1 MVGFF
6 IERPIFASAIAVIL
20 VLAGSICY
28 FLLPVSQFP
37 DITPPQVVVSAVY
50 PGASAQV
57 VADTVTTPLEQQI
70 NGVAGMTYMSSSS
83 SNDGSSTITITFDVG
98 YPLSIAAV
106 DVQNRV
112 AQAAS
117 SLPPIVNQAG
127 VTIKKQNPNFVLI
140 VNLTSPDKS
149 VDPVALSN
157 YAYLQI
163 VDPLKRLEGVGDVQ
177 IFGERRYS
185 MRIWLDPD
193 KLANLGITAVDVQN
207 AIAEQNVQVAAGKIG
222 QSPAPAGT
230 PFEMQVNATGR
241 LSNVTEFG
249 DIVVRADANAGS
261 VVRLR
266 DVARIELGA
275 LQYTSSAFFGEDPT
289 VVLAIYQMPGSNALA
304 LQQRVKDKMQELSKR
319 FPKGIDYAMH
329 YDTTRFVSASMHDVV
344 VTLIQALL
352 LVVAVVYIFLQ
363 SWRTTII
370 PTIAIPVS
378 LIATLVVMQLLGFSL
393 NMLSLLGMVL
403 AIGLVVDDAIVVV
416 ENVERQLEAGLK
428 PLEAARA
435 AMKEVTGPIIATTA
449 VLMAVFVPV
458 AFIPGV
464 AGRLY
469 NQFALTVAISVGI
482 SAFNSLT
489 LSPALSAAFLRH
501 RGEVRFAPFRW
512 FNSGFSWLSHAYAE
526 SVRVLI
532 RWRVAMLALFVLAVG
547 ATYLVSLRIPST
559 FLPVEDQGYFFVVVQ
574 LPDGASLERT
584 DAVAKQVRDILKSTP
599 GVDIVGSIS
608 GLNFLTQAA
617 QSNSAV
623 EFAIL
628 KPWDQRPPEQGAS
641 SIVASVRPKLL
652 GLPGAIAL
660 SFDPP
665 SIPGLGTTGGFEFQV
680 EDLTGRGSVALN
692 DVAQALIA
700 EARKQPELNP
710 QQLFTSF
717 STSTPQFNYDLDRNK
732 AKLLGLK
739 LPDVFNTLQIYLG
752 SLYVNDFNLF
762 GRTFRVTLQADKDA
776 RAAPSDLSRLYVR
789 NATGG
794 MVPLSTLGTLRAI
807 AGPET
812 VPHYNN
818 YASALING
826 GAAPGYS
833 SGQAVAAMER
843 AAAAVLPRDFAYEWT
858 GITFQELKAGSIATI
873 VFALAIVFVFLI
885 LAAQYESWSMP
896 FMVLL
901 AVPLAL
907 FGAMLA
913 LWLRGRQIDV
923 YSQIGFVML
932 IGLAAK
938 NAILIVEFA
947 KRRRE
952 DGLGIV
958 EAAMMAARLRLRPI
972 LMTAFAFIL
981 GVVPLMF
988 ATGAGAASRQSIG
1001 TTVFGGM
1008 LAATILTLAFVPV
1021 FYALIEQLRE
1031 SRLGPNPQPHE
1042 SPSKATPNRRNE
1054 IGVPYHANLENSSGY
1069 YRPGGNRHRS
1079 RCCSARRRVVW
1090 RYRWSDSQSSS
1101 VCDAGARC
1109 QHREKNDSDL
1119 ARLFGPH
1126 GINPPCCPSGKSI
1139 RLHPAAAR
1147 RGRDRRQRRRFAL
1160 HDRSTRFSGGAG
1172 SGKGAGAEKYR
1183 GA

>member
-1 MVGFF
+1 MVNFF
-6 IERPIFASAIAVIL
+6 IHRPIFASSIAIIM
-20 VLAGSICY
+20 VLAGAICY

-37 DITPPQVVVSAVY
+37 DITPPQVVVSAHY

-70 NGVAGMTYMSSSS
+70 NGVEGMTYMSSSS
-83 SNDGSSTITITFDVG
+83 SNDGSSTITITFEVG
-98 YPLSIAAV
+98 YSLSTAAV

-112 AQAAS
+112 SQAAS
-117 SLPPIVNQAG
+117 SLPAIVNQGG

-140 VNLTSPDKS
+140 VNLTSPDGS

-157 YAYLQI
+157 LAYLQV
-163 VDPLKRLEGVGDVQ
+163 VDPLKRLPGVGDVQ

-185 MRIWLDPD
+185 MRVWLDPD

-230 PFEMQVNATGR
+230 AFEMQVNAVGR
-241 LSNVTEFG
+241 LSDPKEFG
-249 DIVVRADANAGS
+249 DIVVRADAANGS
-261 VVRLR
+261 LVRLR

-275 LQYTSSAFFGEDPT
+275 LQYSSSAFFGEDPT
-289 VVLAIYQMPGSNALA
+289 VVLAVYQMPGSNALD
-304 LQQRVKDKMQELSKR
+304 LQQRVKDKMQELSAR
-319 FPKGIDYAMH
+319 FPKGVSYAMH
-329 YDTTRFVSASMHDVV
+329 YDTTRFVSASMHDVL
-344 VTLIQALL
+344 VTLGEALV
-352 LVVAVVYIFLQ
+352 LVVAVVFIFLQ

-378 LIATLVVMQLLGFSL
+378 LVATLVVMYMFGFSL

-428 PLEAARA
+428 PLPATRA
-435 AMKEVTGPIIATTA
+435 AMAEVTGPIIATTA

-464 AGRLY
+464 SGRLY
-469 NQFALTVAISVGI
+469 NQFALTVAISFGI
-482 SAFNSLT
+482 SAFVSLT
-489 LSPALSAAFLRH
+489 LTPALSAAFLRH
-501 RGEVRFAPFRW
+501 RPATQFVLFRW
-512 FNSGFSWLSHAYAE
+512 FNTGFERLSHAYANG
-526 SVRVLI
+526 VRILI
-532 RWRVAMLALFVLAVG
+532 RLRWIMLGLFAAGLV
-547 ATYLVSLRIPST
+547 ATYFVWQRLPST
-559 FLPVEDQGYFFVVVQ
+559 FLPVEDQGYFFVVIQ

-584 DAVAKQVRDILKSTP
+584 DAVARKARDILQNTP

-608 GLNFLTQAA
+608 GLNFLTSAA

-628 KPWDQRPPEQGAS
+628 KPWDERGPDQSASKLVADVRSKLMELPEAF
-641 SIVASVRPKLL
+641 
-652 GLPGAIAL
+652 AL

-665 SIPGLGTTGGFEFQV
+665 SIPGIGTTGGFEFQV

-692 DVAQALIA
+692 DATQAVLA

-710 QQLFTSF
+710 QQLFSSF

-732 AKLLGLK
+732 AKLLGLS

-762 GRTFRVTLQADKDA
+762 GRTFRVTIQADKDA
-776 RAAPSDLSRLYVR
+776 RAGAADISRLYVR
-789 NATGG
+789 NASGG
-794 MVPLSTLGTLRAI
+794 MVPLSTLGKLVPI
-807 AGPET
+807 VGPET

-818 YASALING
+818 NASALING
-826 GAAPGYS
+826 GAAPGFS

-843 AAAAVLPRDFAYEWT
+843 AAAIALPKDFGYEWT
-858 GITFQELKAGSIATI
+858 GITYQELKAGSIASI
-873 VFALAIVFVFLI
+873 VFGLAMVFVFLI
-885 LAAQYESWSMP
+885 LAAQYESWAMP

-907 FGAMLA
+907 FGAFVA
-913 LWLRGRQIDV
+913 LLIRGMQIDV

-947 KRRRE
+947 RRRRE
-952 DGLGIV
+952 EGLSIV
-958 EAAMMAARLRLRPI
+958 DAAMEAARLRLRPI

-981 GVVPLMF
+981 GVVPLMLS
-988 ATGAGAASRQSIG
+988 TGAGAASRQSIG

-1008 LAATILTLAFVPV
+1008 VAATILSLVFVPI
-1021 FYALIEQLRE
+1021 FYAVIEQLRE
-1031 SRLGPNPQPHE
+1031 RGSKSEPVSEPTEPVAEPAFERLAE
-1042 SPSKATPNRRNE
+1042 
-1054 IGVPYHANLENSSGY
+1054 
-1069 YRPGGNRHRS
+1069 
-1079 RCCSARRRVVW
+1079 
-1090 RYRWSDSQSSS
+1090 
-1101 VCDAGARC
+1101 
-1109 QHREKNDSDL
+1109 
-1119 ARLFGPH
+1119 
-1126 GINPPCCPSGKSI
+1126 
-1139 RLHPAAAR
+1139 AA
-1147 RGRDRRQRRRFAL
+1147 
-1160 HDRSTRFSGGAG
+1160 
-1172 SGKGAGAEKYR
+1172 E
-1183 GA
+1183 

>member
-1 MVGFF
+1 M
-6 IERPIFASAIAVIL
+6 
-20 VLAGSICY
+20 
-28 FLLPVSQFP
+28 
-37 DITPPQVVVSAVY
+37 
-50 PGASAQV
+50 
-57 VADTVTTPLEQQI
+57 
-70 NGVAGMTYMSSSS
+70 
-83 SNDGSSTITITFDVG
+83 
-98 YPLSIAAV
+98 
-106 DVQNRV
+106 
-112 AQAAS
+112 
-117 SLPPIVNQAG
+117 
-127 VTIKKQNPNFVLI
+127 
-140 VNLTSPDKS
+140 
-149 VDPVALSN
+149 
-157 YAYLQI
+157 
-163 VDPLKRLEGVGDVQ
+163 
-177 IFGERRYS
+177 
-185 MRIWLDPD
+185 
-193 KLANLGITAVDVQN
+193 
-207 AIAEQNVQVAAGKIG
+207 
-222 QSPAPAGT
+222 
-230 PFEMQVNATGR
+230 
-241 LSNVTEFG
+241 
-249 DIVVRADANAGS
+249 RADANAGS

-275 LQYTSSAFFGEDPT
+275 LQYTSTAFFGEDPT
-289 VVLAIYQMPGSNALA
+289 VVLAIYQMPGSNALD
-304 LQQRVKDKMQELSKR
+304 LQQRVKDKMEELSKR

-344 VTLIQALL
+344 VTLVEALL
-352 LVVAVVYIFLQ
+352 LVVAVVFIFLQ

-435 AMKEVTGPIIATTA
+435 AMREVTGPIIATTA

-547 ATYLVSLRIPST
+547 ATYLVWPRIPST
-559 FLPVEDQGYFFVVVQ
+559 FLPVEDQGYFFVVIQ

-584 DAVAKQVRDILKSTP
+584 DAVAKQVRDILKGTP
-599 GVDIVGSIS
+599 GVEIVGSIS
-608 GLNFLTQAA
+608 GLNFLTKAA

-628 KPWDQRPPEQGAS
+628 KPWDERPPEQGAS
-641 SIVASVRPKLL
+641 NIVASVRPKLL

-665 SIPGLGTTGGFEFQV
+665 SIPGLGATGGFEFQV

-776 RAAPSDLSRLYVR
+776 RATPTDISRLYVR

-794 MVPLSTLGTLRAI
+794 MVPFSTLGTLRPI
-807 AGPET
+807 VGPET

-843 AAAAVLPRDFAYEWT
+843 AAAAALPRDFGFEWT

-913 LWLRGRQIDV
+913 LWLRGMQIDV

-958 EAAMMAARLRLRPI
+958 EAAMKAARLRLRPI

-1021 FYALIEQLRE
+1021 FYAVIEQLRE
-1031 SRLGPNPQPHE
+1031 SRLGP
-1042 SPSKATPNRRNE
+1042 
-1054 IGVPYHANLENSSGY
+1054 
-1069 YRPGGNRHRS
+1069 
-1079 RCCSARRRVVW
+1079 
-1090 RYRWSDSQSSS
+1090 
-1101 VCDAGARC
+1101 
-1109 QHREKNDSDL
+1109 
-1119 ARLFGPH
+1119 
-1126 GINPPCCPSGKSI
+1126 
-1139 RLHPAAAR
+1139 PAAAR
-1147 RGRDRRQRRRFAL
+1147 EPIEG
-1160 HDRSTRFSGGAG
+1160 H
-1172 SGKGAGAEKYR
+1172 AEP
-1183 GA
+1183 AE

>member
-1 MVGFF
+1 MTMVGFF

-275 LQYTSSAFFGEDPT
+275 LQYTSTAFFGEDPT

-532 RWRVAMLALFVLAVG
+532 RWRVAMLTLFVLAVG
-547 ATYLVSLRIPST
+547 ATYLLSLRIPST

-628 KPWDQRPPEQGAS
+628 KPWDQRTPEQGAS
-641 SIVASVRPKLL
+641 NIVASVRPKLL

-776 RAAPSDLSRLYVR
+776 RATPSDLSRLYVR

-843 AAAAVLPRDFAYEWT
+843 AAAAVLPRDFAFEWT

-952 DGLGIV
+952 DGLDIV

-1031 SRLGPNPQPHE
+1031 SRLGE
-1042 SPSKATPNRRNE
+1042 
-1054 IGVPYHANLENSSGY
+1054 
-1069 YRPGGNRHRS
+1069 
-1079 RCCSARRRVVW
+1079 
-1090 RYRWSDSQSSS
+1090 
-1101 VCDAGARC
+1101 
-1109 QHREKNDSDL
+1109 
-1119 ARLFGPH
+1119 
-1126 GINPPCCPSGKSI
+1126 
-1139 RLHPAAAR
+1139 PAAAR
-1147 RGRDRRQRRRFAL
+1147 EPVEG
-1160 HDRSTRFSGGAG
+1160 H
-1172 SGKGAGAEKYR
+1172 AEP
-1183 GA
+1183 AE

>member
-1 MVGFF
+1 MINFF
-6 IERPIFASAIAVIL
+6 ITRPIFASTIAVIM

-70 NGVAGMTYMSSSS
+70 NGVQGMTYMSSSS
-83 SNDGSSTITITFDVG
+83 SNDGSANITVTFEVG

-112 AQAAS
+112 SQAAS
-117 SLPPIVNQAG
+117 SLPAIVNQGG

-140 VNLTSPDKS
+140 VSLTSPDGS
-149 VDPVALSN
+149 VDPVSLSN

-193 KLANLGITAVDVQN
+193 KLANLGITAVDVQH
-207 AIAEQNVQVAAGKIG
+207 AVEEQNVQVAAGKIG

-230 PFEMQVNATGR
+230 PFEMQVNAVGR
-241 LSNVTEFG
+241 LSDPEQFK
-249 DIVVRADANAGS
+249 DIVVRADAAAGS

-275 LQYTSSAFFGEDPT
+275 LQYASSAFFGKDPT
-289 VVLAIYQMPGSNALA
+289 VVLAVYQMPGSNALQ
-304 LQQRVKDKMQELSKR
+304 LQERVKNKMDELAKR
-319 FPKGIDYAMH
+319 FPKGIEYAMH
-329 YDTTRFVSASMHDVV
+329 YDTTRFVSAAMHDVV
-344 VTLIQALL
+344 VTLGEALI
-352 LVVAVVYIFLQ
+352 LVVLVVFIFLQ

-378 LIATLVVMQLLGFSL
+378 LIATLAVMQVLGFSL

-416 ENVERQLEAGLK
+416 ENVERQLEAGHP
-428 PLEAARA
+428 PLEATRI
-435 AMKEVTGPIIATTA
+435 AMREVTGPIIATTA
-449 VLMAVFVPV
+449 VLMAVFIPV

-464 AGRLY
+464 SGRMY

-501 RGEVRFAPFRW
+501 RGEVTFAPFVM
-512 FNSGFSWLSHAYAE
+512 FNKGFTWLSHAYE
-526 SVRVLI
+526 RSVRTLMVWRWAVLGVF
-532 RWRVAMLALFVLAVG
+532 VAALG
-547 ATYLVSLRIPST
+547 ATYLISTRIPST
-559 FLPVEDQGYFFVVVQ
+559 FLPVEDQGYFFVVIQ

-584 DAVAKQVRDILKSTP
+584 DAVAKNVRDILQGTP

-608 GLNFLTQAA
+608 GLNFLTNAA

-623 EFAIL
+623 EFGIL
-628 KPWDQRPPEQGAS
+628 KPWDERPPEQGAS
-641 SIVASVRPKLL
+641 KIVSQVRMKLL
-652 GLPGAIAL
+652 GIPEAFVL

-665 SIPGLGTTGGFEFQV
+665 SIPGLGATGGFEFQLQ
-680 EDLTGRGSVALN
+680 DLAGRGSVALN
-692 DVAQALIA
+692 DAAQALIA
-700 EARKQPELNP
+700 EARKQPEINP

-717 STSTPQFNYDLDRNK
+717 STSTPQFNYNLDRNK
-732 AKLLGLK
+732 AKLLGLS
-739 LPDVFNTLQIYLG
+739 LPDVFKTLQIYLG

-762 GRTFRVTLQADKDA
+762 GRTFRVTMQADEKA
-776 RAAPSDLSRLYVR
+776 RASATDLSRLYVR
-789 NATGG
+789 NERGG
-794 MVPLSTLGTLRAI
+794 MVPLSTLGDLKPVV
-807 AGPET
+807 GPET

-818 YASALING
+818 YPSALING

-843 AAAAVLPRDFAYEWT
+843 AAAALPRDFGYEWT

-873 VFALAIVFVFLI
+873 VFGLAIVFVFLI

-901 AVPLAL
+901 AVPTAL
-907 FGAMLA
+907 FGALLA
-913 LWLRGRQIDV
+913 LWVRGLQIDV

-947 KRRRE
+947 KRRRA
-952 DGLGIV
+952 DGLDIV
-958 EAAMMAARLRLRPI
+958 GAALEAARLRLRPI

-981 GVVPLMF
+981 GVVPLMV

-1008 LAATILTLAFVPV
+1008 LAATILTLVFVPV
-1021 FYALIEQLRE
+1021 FYVVIERLRE
-1031 SRLGPNPQPHE
+1031 RGEVKTVTGH
-1042 SPSKATPNRRNE
+1042 K
-1054 IGVPYHANLENSSGY
+1054 
-1069 YRPGGNRHRS
+1069 
-1079 RCCSARRRVVW
+1079 
-1090 RYRWSDSQSSS
+1090 
-1101 VCDAGARC
+1101 
-1109 QHREKNDSDL
+1109 
-1119 ARLFGPH
+1119 
-1126 GINPPCCPSGKSI
+1126 
-1139 RLHPAAAR
+1139 AAAIEP
-1147 RGRDRRQRRRFAL
+1147 
-1160 HDRSTRFSGGAG
+1160 
-1172 SGKGAGAEKYR
+1172 AE
-1183 GA
+1183 

>member
-1 MVGFF
+1 MVNFF
-6 IERPIFASAIAVIL
+6 IHRPIFASSIAIIM
-20 VLAGSICY
+20 VLAGTICY

-37 DITPPQVVVSAVY
+37 DITPPQVVVSANY

-70 NGVAGMTYMSSSS
+70 NGVQGMTYMSSSS
-83 SNDGSSTITITFDVG
+83 SNDGSSTITVTFEVG
-98 YPLSIAAV
+98 YPLSTAAV

-112 AQAAS
+112 SQAAS
-117 SLPPIVNQAG
+117 SLPAIVNQGG

-140 VNLTSPDKS
+140 VNLTSPDGS

-157 YAYLQI
+157 LAYLQV
-163 VDPLKRLEGVGDVQ
+163 VDPLKRLPGVGDVQ

-185 MRIWLDPD
+185 MRVWLDPD

-230 PFEMQVNATGR
+230 AFEMQVNAVGR
-241 LSNVTEFG
+241 LSDPKEFG
-249 DIVVRADANAGS
+249 DIIVRADAANGS
-261 VVRLR
+261 LVRLR

-275 LQYTSSAFFGEDPT
+275 LQYSSSAFFGEDPT
-289 VVLAIYQMPGSNALA
+289 VVLAVYQMPGSNALD
-304 LQQRVKDKMQELSKR
+304 LQQRVKDKMQELSAR
-319 FPKGIDYAMH
+319 FPKGVSYAMH
-329 YDTTRFVSASMHDVV
+329 YDTTRFVSTSMHDVV
-344 VTLIQALL
+344 VTLGEALV
-352 LVVAVVYIFLQ
+352 LVVAVVFIFLQ

-378 LIATLVVMQLLGFSL
+378 LVATLVVMYMFGFSL

-428 PLEAARA
+428 PLAATRA
-435 AMKEVTGPIIATTA
+435 AMAEVTGPIIATTA

-464 AGRLY
+464 SGRLY
-469 NQFALTVAISVGI
+469 NQFALTVAISFGI
-482 SAFNSLT
+482 SAFVSLT
-489 LSPALSAAFLRH
+489 LTPALSAAFLRH
-501 RGEVRFAPFRW
+501 RPATQFVLFRW
-512 FNSGFSWLSHAYAE
+512 FNTGFDRLSHAYANG
-526 SVRVLI
+526 VRFLI
-532 RWRVAMLALFVLAVG
+532 RLRWIMLGIFAAGLV
-547 ATYLVSLRIPST
+547 ATYFVWQRLPST
-559 FLPVEDQGYFFVVVQ
+559 FLPVEDQGYFFVVIQ

-584 DAVAKQVRDILKSTP
+584 DAVARKAREILQNTP

-608 GLNFLTQAA
+608 GLNFLTSAA

-628 KPWDQRPPEQGAS
+628 KPWDERGPDQSASKLVADVRSKLMELPEAF
-641 SIVASVRPKLL
+641 
-652 GLPGAIAL
+652 AL

-665 SIPGLGTTGGFEFQV
+665 SIPGIGTTGGFEFQV
-680 EDLTGRGSVALN
+680 QDLTGRGSAALN
-692 DVAQALIA
+692 DATQAVLA

-710 QQLFTSF
+710 QQLFSSF

-732 AKLLGLK
+732 AKLLGLS

-762 GRTFRVTLQADKDA
+762 GRTFRVTIQADKDA
-776 RAAPSDLSRLYVR
+776 RAGAADISRLYVR
-789 NATGG
+789 NASGG
-794 MVPLSTLGTLRAI
+794 MVPLSTLGKLVPI
-807 AGPET
+807 VGPET

-818 YASALING
+818 NASALING
-826 GAAPGYS
+826 GAAPGFS

-843 AAAAVLPRDFAYEWT
+843 AAATALPKDFGYEWT
-858 GITFQELKAGSIATI
+858 GITYQELKAGSIASI
-873 VFALAIVFVFLI
+873 VFGLAMVFVFLI
-885 LAAQYESWSMP
+885 LAAQYESWAMP

-907 FGAMLA
+907 FGAFVA
-913 LWLRGRQIDV
+913 LLMRGMQIDV

-947 KRRRE
+947 RRRRE
-952 DGLGIV
+952 EGLSIV
-958 EAAMMAARLRLRPI
+958 DAAMEAARLRLRPI

-981 GVVPLMF
+981 GVLPLMF
-988 ATGAGAASRQSIG
+988 STGAGAASRQSIG

-1008 LAATILTLAFVPV
+1008 VAATILSLVFVPV
-1021 FYALIEQLRE
+1021 FYAVIEQLRE
-1031 SRLGPNPQPHE
+1031 RGSKSEPVAEPTEPTAEPAFERLAE
-1042 SPSKATPNRRNE
+1042 
-1054 IGVPYHANLENSSGY
+1054 
-1069 YRPGGNRHRS
+1069 
-1079 RCCSARRRVVW
+1079 
-1090 RYRWSDSQSSS
+1090 
-1101 VCDAGARC
+1101 
-1109 QHREKNDSDL
+1109 
-1119 ARLFGPH
+1119 
-1126 GINPPCCPSGKSI
+1126 
-1139 RLHPAAAR
+1139 AA
-1147 RGRDRRQRRRFAL
+1147 
-1160 HDRSTRFSGGAG
+1160 
-1172 SGKGAGAEKYR
+1172 E
-1183 GA
+1183 

>member
-1 MVGFF
+1 MVNFF
-6 IERPIFASAIAVIL
+6 IHRPIFASSIAIIM
-20 VLAGSICY
+20 VLAGTICY

-37 DITPPQVVVSAVY
+37 DITPPQVVVSANY

-70 NGVAGMTYMSSSS
+70 NGVQGMTYMSSSS
-83 SNDGSSTITITFDVG
+83 SNDGSSTITVTFEVG
-98 YPLSIAAV
+98 YPLSTAAV

-112 AQAAS
+112 SQAAS
-117 SLPPIVNQAG
+117 SLPAIVNQGG

-140 VNLTSPDKS
+140 VNLTSPDGS

-157 YAYLQI
+157 LAYLQV
-163 VDPLKRLEGVGDVQ
+163 VDPLKRLPGVGDVQ

-185 MRIWLDPD
+185 MRVWLDPD

-230 PFEMQVNATGR
+230 AFEMQVNAVGR
-241 LSNVTEFG
+241 LSDPKEFG
-249 DIVVRADANAGS
+249 DIIVRADAANGS
-261 VVRLR
+261 LVRLR

-275 LQYTSSAFFGEDPT
+275 LQYSSSAFFGEDPT
-289 VVLAIYQMPGSNALA
+289 VVLAVYQMPGSNALD
-304 LQQRVKDKMQELSKR
+304 LQQRVKDKMQELSAR
-319 FPKGIDYAMH
+319 FPKGVSYAMH

-344 VTLIQALL
+344 VTLGEALV
-352 LVVAVVYIFLQ
+352 LVVAVVFIFLQ

-378 LIATLVVMQLLGFSL
+378 LVATLVVMYMFGFSL

-428 PLEAARA
+428 PLAATRA
-435 AMKEVTGPIIATTA
+435 AMAEVTGPIIATTA

-464 AGRLY
+464 SGRLY
-469 NQFALTVAISVGI
+469 NQFALTVAISFGI
-482 SAFNSLT
+482 SAFVSLT
-489 LSPALSAAFLRH
+489 LTPALSAAFLRH
-501 RGEVRFAPFRW
+501 RPATQFVLFRW
-512 FNSGFSWLSHAYAE
+512 FNTGFDRLSHAYANG
-526 SVRVLI
+526 VRFLI
-532 RWRVAMLALFVLAVG
+532 RLRWIMLGIFAAGLV
-547 ATYLVSLRIPST
+547 ATYFVWQRLPST
-559 FLPVEDQGYFFVVVQ
+559 FLPVEDQGYFFVVIQ

-584 DAVAKQVRDILKSTP
+584 DAVARKARDILQNTP

-608 GLNFLTQAA
+608 GLNFLTSAA

-628 KPWDQRPPEQGAS
+628 KPWDQRGPDQSASKLVADVRSKLMELPEAF
-641 SIVASVRPKLL
+641 
-652 GLPGAIAL
+652 AL

-665 SIPGLGTTGGFEFQV
+665 SIPGIGTTGGFEFQV
-680 EDLTGRGSVALN
+680 QDLTGRGSAALN
-692 DVAQALIA
+692 DATQAVLA

-710 QQLFTSF
+710 QQLFSSF

-732 AKLLGLK
+732 AKLLGLS

-762 GRTFRVTLQADKDA
+762 GRTFRVTIQADKDA
-776 RAAPSDLSRLYVR
+776 RAGAADISRLYVR
-789 NATGG
+789 NASGG
-794 MVPLSTLGTLRAI
+794 MVPLSTLGKLVPI
-807 AGPET
+807 VGPET

-818 YASALING
+818 NASALING
-826 GAAPGYS
+826 GAAPGFS

-843 AAAAVLPRDFAYEWT
+843 AAATALPKDFGYEWT
-858 GITFQELKAGSIATI
+858 GITYQELKAGSIASI
-873 VFALAIVFVFLI
+873 VFGLAMVFVFLI
-885 LAAQYESWSMP
+885 LAAQYESWAMP

-907 FGAMLA
+907 FGAFVA
-913 LWLRGRQIDV
+913 LLMRGMQIDV

-947 KRRRE
+947 RRRRE
-952 DGLGIV
+952 EGLSIV
-958 EAAMMAARLRLRPI
+958 DAAMEAARLRLRPI

-981 GVVPLMF
+981 GVLPLMF
-988 ATGAGAASRQSIG
+988 STGAGAASRQSIG

-1008 LAATILTLAFVPV
+1008 VAATILSLVFVPV
-1021 FYALIEQLRE
+1021 FYAVIEQLRE
-1031 SRLGPNPQPHE
+1031 RG
-1042 SPSKATPNRRNE
+1042 SKSEPVAEPTEPTAE
-1054 IGVPYHANLENSSGY
+1054 PAF
-1069 YRPGGNRHRS
+1069 
-1079 RCCSARRRVVW
+1079 
-1090 RYRWSDSQSSS
+1090 
-1101 VCDAGARC
+1101 
-1109 QHREKNDSDL
+1109 
-1119 ARLFGPH
+1119 ARLAE
-1126 GINPPCCPSGKSI
+1126 
-1139 RLHPAAAR
+1139 AA
-1147 RGRDRRQRRRFAL
+1147 
-1160 HDRSTRFSGGAG
+1160 
-1172 SGKGAGAEKYR
+1172 E
-1183 GA
+1183 

>member
-1 MVGFF
+1 MIGFF
-6 IERPIFASAIAVIL
+6 ITRPIFASTIAVIM
-20 VLAGSICY
+20 VLAGSIAY

-70 NGVAGMTYMSSSS
+70 NGVQGMTYMSSSS
-83 SNDGSSTITITFDVG
+83 SNDGSANITVTFEVG

-112 AQAAS
+112 SQAAS
-117 SLPPIVNQAG
+117 SLPAIVNQGG

-140 VNLTSPDKS
+140 VNLTSPDGS

-157 YAYLQI
+157 YAYLQV

-193 KLANLGITAVDVQN
+193 KLANLGITAVDVQH
-207 AIAEQNVQVAAGKIG
+207 AVEEQNVQVAAGKIG
-222 QSPAPAGT
+222 QSPAPTGT
-230 PFEMQVNATGR
+230 PFEMQVNAVGR
-241 LSNVTEFG
+241 LSDPEQFK
-249 DIVVRADANAGS
+249 DIVVRADPAAGS

-275 LQYTSSAFFGEDPT
+275 LQYASTAFFGKDPT
-289 VVLAIYQMPGSNALA
+289 VVLAVFQMPGSNALQ
-304 LQQRVKDKMQELSKR
+304 LQERVKGKMDELQKR

-329 YDTTRFVSASMHDVV
+329 YDTTRFVSAAMHDVV
-344 VTLIQALL
+344 VTLGEALI
-352 LVVAVVYIFLQ
+352 LVVLVVFIFLQ

-378 LIATLVVMQLLGFSL
+378 LIATLAVMQALGFSL

-416 ENVERQLEAGLK
+416 ENVERQLEKGLP
-428 PLEAARA
+428 PLEATRV

-449 VLMAVFVPV
+449 VLMAVFIPV

-464 AGRLY
+464 SGRMY

-501 RGEVRFAPFRW
+501 RGETTFAPFRM
-512 FNSGFSWLSHAYAE
+512 FNNGFVWLSNAYE
-526 SVRVLI
+526 RSVRRLVAW
-532 RWRVAMLALFVLAVG
+532 RWAVLAVFAVTIG
-547 ATYLVSLRIPST
+547 ATALISTRVPST
-559 FLPVEDQGYFFVVVQ
+559 FLPVEDQGYFFVVIQ

-584 DAVAKQVRDILKSTP
+584 DAVAKNVRDILQATP

-608 GLNFLTQAA
+608 GLNFLTNAA

-628 KPWDQRPPEQGAS
+628 KPWGERPPEQGAS
-641 SIVASVRPKLL
+641 ALVSQVRMKLL
-652 GLPGAIAL
+652 GIPEAFVL

-665 SIPGLGTTGGFEFQV
+665 SIPGLGATGGFEFQLQ
-680 EDLTGRGSVALN
+680 DLAGRGSIALN
-692 DVAQALIA
+692 DAAQALIA
-700 EARKQPELNP
+700 EARKQPEINP

-732 AKLLGLK
+732 AKLLGLS
-739 LPDVFNTLQIYLG
+739 LPDVFKTLQIYLG
-752 SLYVNDFNLF
+752 SLYVNDFNLY
-762 GRTFRVTLQADKDA
+762 GRTFRVTMQADEKA
-776 RAAPSDLSRLYVR
+776 RASAGDLSKLYVR
-789 NATGG
+789 NAAGG
-794 MVPLSTLGTLRAI
+794 MVPLSTLGSLKPI
-807 AGPET
+807 VGPET

-818 YASALING
+818 YPSALING
-826 GAAPGYS
+826 GAAPGFS

-843 AAAAVLPRDFAYEWT
+843 AAAAALPRDFGFEWT
-858 GITFQELKAGSIATI
+858 GITYQELKAGSIATI
-873 VFALAIVFVFLI
+873 VFGLAIVFVFLI

-901 AVPLAL
+901 AVPTAL
-907 FGAMLA
+907 FGALLA
-913 LWLRGRQIDV
+913 LWVRGLQIDV

-947 KRRRE
+947 KRRRAE
-952 DGLGIV
+952 GLDIV
-958 EAAMMAARLRLRPI
+958 DAAMEAARLRLRPI

-981 GVVPLMF
+981 GVVPLMV

-1008 LAATILTLAFVPV
+1008 LAATLLTLVFVPV
-1021 FYALIEQLRE
+1021 FYVVIERLRE
-1031 SRLGPNPQPHE
+1031 RG
-1042 SPSKATPNRRNE
+1042 E
-1054 IGVPYHANLENSSGY
+1054 IKTETGH
-1069 YRPGGNRHRS
+1069 
-1079 RCCSARRRVVW
+1079 
-1090 RYRWSDSQSSS
+1090 
-1101 VCDAGARC
+1101 
-1109 QHREKNDSDL
+1109 K
-1119 ARLFGPH
+1119 
-1126 GINPPCCPSGKSI
+1126 
-1139 RLHPAAAR
+1139 AAAIEP
-1147 RGRDRRQRRRFAL
+1147 
-1160 HDRSTRFSGGAG
+1160 
-1172 SGKGAGAEKYR
+1172 AE
-1183 GA
+1183 